1 MAGHSDS
8 LGEVFFVWHDGPVTS
23 PDPTAPSGQPHDL
36 GEGTV
41 STRRELRETASGR
54 ARRGSSVLGRP
65 GKSRMRGRLAAGLA
79 VTGLFAGMASGAAV
93 SALAPPPSSGPSAAA
108 SDAVT
113 GVSQPSE
120 ARQDE
125 VDRASRADD
134 RDLVEAPASPEAP
147 AVLDEVVA
155 PLTGVVEQALPEG
168 VDEIDAAAGL
178 LSQTVPDAATGTFD
192 VVPGE
197 IPAPGAG
204 EIVSVRIEV
213 EHGLDIDGA
222 KFADTVLATLNDPRS
237 WGGDGSRT
245 FSRTAGEASL
255 TVTLASPA
263 TVDRLCA
270 PLDTG
275 GLWSC
280 GVQGRAVLNHLRWVT
295 GSAVYGDDMAAYRQ
309 YLVNHEVGHVLGH
322 RHRSCTSSS
331 APAPVMVQQSGAPI
345 ACLPN
350 GWPFP

>member
-1 MAGHSDS
+1 M
-8 LGEVFFVWHDGPVTS
+8 
-23 PDPTAPSGQPHDL
+23 
-36 GEGTV
+36 
-41 STRRELRETASGR
+41 STRRELRETASGGV
-54 ARRGSSVLGRP
+54 RRGSAPFGRP
-65 GKSRMRGRLAAGLA
+65 TKSRMRGLLAAGLA
-79 VTGLFAGMASGAAV
+79 VTGLVAGIASGAAV
-93 SALAPPPSSGPSAAA
+93 SALTPPPSSGTSSAA
-108 SDAVT
+108 SDVAT
-113 GVSQPSE
+113 GVSQPDE
-120 ARQDE
+120 ARQDDA
-125 VDRASRADD
+125 DRASRTVD
-134 RDLVEAPASPEAP
+134 RDVVDDGAVDAASVDALEAPAAP
-147 AVLDEVVA
+147 DEGVA
-155 PLTGVVEQALPEG
+155 PLTGLVEQVLPEG
-168 VDEIDAAAGL
+168 IDEVDFAAGL
-178 LSQTVPDAATGTFD
+178 LTQTVPDAASGTFD

-197 IPAPGAG
+197 IPAPGVG

-213 EHGLDIDGA
+213 EHGLDVDGA
-222 KFADTVLATLNDPRS
+222 KFADTVLTTLNDPRS

-295 GSAVYGDDMAAYRQ
+295 GSAVYGDDMAAYRE

-331 APAPVMVQQSGAPI
+331 APAPVMVQQSGALI
-345 ACLPN
+345 ACTPN

>member
-8 LGEVFFVWHDGPVTS
+8 LGEVLFVWHDGPVTS
-23 PDPTAPSGQPHDL
+23 PDPTATSGLPHDL

-54 ARRGSSVLGRP
+54 GRGGSSGSGRP
-65 GKSRMRGRLAAGLA
+65 VKSRMRGRLAAGLA
-79 VTGLFAGMASGAAV
+79 VTGLVAGIASGAAV
-93 SALAPPPSSGPSAAA
+93 SALTPPTSPGTGIAA

-113 GVSQPSE
+113 GVSQPVE
-120 ARQDE
+120 ARKDE
-125 VDRASRADD
+125 SDRASRADD
-134 RDLVEAPASPEAP
+134 RDLVEAVEAP
-147 AVLDEVVA
+147 AAPDEVVA
-155 PLTGVVEQALPEG
+155 TLTGLVEQVRPEG
-168 VDEIDAAAGL
+168 IDDVDFAAGL
-178 LSQTVPDAATGTFD
+178 LSQTVPDAAAGTFD

-197 IPAPGAG
+197 IPAPGVG
-204 EIVSVRIEV
+204 EVVSVRIEV

-222 KFADTVLATLNDPRS
+222 KFADTVLTTLNDPRS

-295 GSAVYGDDMAAYRQ
+295 GSAVYGDDMAAYRE

-331 APAPVMVQQSGAPI
+331 APAPVMVQQSGALI
-345 ACLPN
+345 ACVPN